1 MNKQDM
7 SPNTKHEKTVQ
18 FYDRVSQSKSIPI
31 QSLSTRY
38 HVGRSNSAITPKISS
53 SKLRR
58 HAKSEPISSNKESI
72 STTNISPTKSDSSFL
87 REKPRKPPISSQS
100 HHHQKRPTTLPIKSY
115 VNTTHVPSA
124 TSSADLP
131 GENTKVSGLIDENKR
146 LRYRILQLEKRESQF
161 TADLDKLQMEYK
173 DMTETNERRFKIEER
188 RMAAMEF
195 AMQQLAM
202 ENDKLKQESQTK
214 SEENHVKRESPIVEQ
229 SNGITWQSPSS
240 TSPKPNVAPTTPNQ
254 GDLRAAFDSVNFL
267 LNALREKDN
276 EFNMLKMHCLKV
288 EQNKIRQKQM
298 AQQILS
304 PTNPMFTFPEYL
316 TNEIP
321 LQSYSEPNLLPS
333 GVITPP
339 ADFHPVPPLSHLNEY
354 HTPILTKESENFAES
369 EPSHEYK

>member
-1 MNKQDM
+1 M
-7 SPNTKHEKTVQ
+7 SPNTKNEKTVQ
-18 FYDRVSQSKSIPI
+18 FYDRVSQSKSIPA

-58 HAKSEPISSNKESI
+58 HAKSEPISSNKEPI
-72 STTNISPTKSDSSFL
+72 STTCISPTKIDCSLL
-87 REKPRKPPISSQS
+87 REKTKKPLTSS
-100 HHHQKRPTTLPIKSY
+100 HHHKRPTTLPIKSY
-115 VNTTHVPSA
+115 VNTVTVPSA

-131 GENTKVSGLIDENKR
+131 GEHPKLSGLMEENKR

-161 TADLDKLQMEYK
+161 TADLDKLQLEYK

-202 ENDKLKQESQTK
+202 ENDKLKQESK
-214 SEENHVKRESPIVEQ
+214 PEENHVKRESPIVEQ
-229 SNGITWQSPSS
+229 NNSWQSPSS
-240 TSPKPNVAPTTPNQ
+240 TSPKPTVVPTTPNQ

-316 TNEIP
+316 SNEIP

-339 ADFHPVPPLSHLNEY
+339 ADFTPPLSHLNEY
-354 HTPILTKESENFAES
+354 HTPILTKESECFAEP